1 MKVMVG
7 LVRRDD
13 MTRADFERWWLEEHA
28 PLARTL
34 PGVERIRFNLLEED
48 APFDG
53 IAELWFPSAEAAA
66 AAYETE
72 LGKAVAADSVAH
84 VKSRVRMPAD
94 ERAIL
99 G

>member
-13 MTRADFERWWLEEHA
+13 MTREDFRQWWLEEHA

-34 PGVERIRFNLLEED
+34 PGVRRIRFNVLDED

-53 IAELWFPSAEAAA
+53 IAELWFDSSEAAD
-66 AAYETE
+66 AAYATDI
-72 LGKAVAADSVAH
+72 GKAVAADSMAH
-84 VKSRVRMPAD
+84 VRSRVRMLAD
-94 ERAIL
+94 EREVL
-99 G
+99 

>member
-13 MTRADFERWWLEEHA
+13 MSREDFRRWWIDEHA

-34 PGVERIRFNLLEED
+34 PGVRRIRFNVLDEG

-53 IAELWFPSAEAAA
+53 IAELWFDSAEDAD
-66 AAYETE
+66 AAYATD
-72 LGKAVAADSVAH
+72 LGKSVAADSMAH
-84 VKSRVRMPAD
+84 VASRVRMLAD
-94 ERAIL
+94 EQEIL
-99 G
+99 